1 MLQRITGP
9 LPAWARRDHP
19 VLRYEIGRRPP
30 PARRARLLRAF
41 VNIVG
46 IGVLILIGVLT
57 ATNLGTQ
64 PAGAHPTDILNNVL
78 YIPLLAIQALLS
90 IAALAQT
97 AGAVGDEVRR
107 QNWDNLRATPA
118 GAELAFRARWA
129 AAFYR
134 LRGGIALLLVVRLVL
149 IGGILYDLTAFQGRY
164 LDLLING
171 ITPELSL
178 VVAVMLMALTLT
190 AAVLL
195 PLTALG
201 FDAAFGLLIAA
212 FFPGRGA
219 NTLAQAV
226 YIIARLAAIIALA
239 FLARAYI
246 AGDLLAVTDTG
257 AWAILALNGGVGDWA
272 LSFLSLER
280 YGEMWA
286 TVPFGIFLGVAVMFY
301 ALIQA
306 VLADGVLAWAV
317 RRAQRRG

>member
-19 VLRYEIGRRPP
+19 VLRYEIGRHP
-30 PARRARLLRAF
+30 PAKRAIKFLRAF
-41 VNIVG
+41 INIVG
-46 IGVLILIGVLT
+46 IGLLLLIGTLV

-64 PAGAHPTDILNNVL
+64 PAGGHPTDILNNVL
-78 YIPLLAIQALLS
+78 YIPLLAIQAILS

-97 AGAVGDEVRR
+97 AGAVGDEMRR
-107 QNWDNLRATPA
+107 QNWDNLRATPT

-134 LRGGIALLLVVRLVL
+134 LRTGIGLLLIVRVILV
-149 IGGILYDLTAFQGRY
+149 GGILYDLTAFQGRY

-171 ITPELSL
+171 IVPELSL
-178 VVAVMLMALTLT
+178 VVAVMLMAFTLT
-190 AAVLL
+190 AAILL
-195 PLTALG
+195 PLTAIG

-212 FFPGRGA
+212 IFPGRTT
-219 NTLAQAV
+219 NTLAQAL
-226 YIIARLAAIIALA
+226 YILVRLAVIVSLGV
-239 FLARAYI
+239 LARAYMV
-246 AGDLLAVTDTG
+246 GDLPSVSDAG
-257 AWAILALNGGVGDWA
+257 AWGGLAANGAVGDWA

-280 YGEMWA
+280 YGEIWA
-286 TVPFGIFLGVAVMFY
+286 TVPFGIFLGVVVMGF

-306 VLADGVLAWAV
+306 ALADGILALAV